1 MPLTELNRPT
11 LSIVYQAVELPQAP
25 LDQSPDPFE
34 EADRPNRQRD
44 PSIWLYQPRAGR

>member
-1 MPLTELNRPT
+1 MSLAEFNQNA
-11 LSIVYQAVELPQAP
+11 LSIVYQAGKFPQAP

-44 PSIWLYQPRAGR
+44 PSVWLYKPGAGR